1 MNAKLAILMLS
12 AALSGCATTC
22 DQHPI
27 RCAIAMCGEA
37 IMVGIITSAVIHQR
51 RGPAGPPG
59 PAGPGPIDP
68 CPTC

>member
-1 MNAKLAILMLS
+1 MKALVLLGAL
-12 AALSGCATTC
+12 ALSGCATTC

-37 IMVGIITSAVIHQR
+37 IMVGLVTAAVVHQR
-51 RGPAGPPG
+51 RGPPGPAGPPG
-59 PAGPGPIDP
+59 PLPVDP